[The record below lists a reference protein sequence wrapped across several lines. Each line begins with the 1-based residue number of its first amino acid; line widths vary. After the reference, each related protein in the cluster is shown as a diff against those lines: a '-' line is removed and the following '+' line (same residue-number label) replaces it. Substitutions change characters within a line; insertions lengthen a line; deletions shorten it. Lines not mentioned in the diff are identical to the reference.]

1 MLDDC
6 GNAEDLSIDV
16 VPTVL
21 SVVDD
26 GRPFDKSCVTS
37 VD

>member
-6 GNAEDLSIDV
+6 GNAEKSSIDV

-21 SVVDD
+21 SFVDD
-26 GRPFDKSCVTS
+26 GRPLEKSRVTS

>member
-6 GNAEDLSIDV
+6 GNTEKSSIDV

-21 SVVDD
+21 SFVDD
-26 GRPFDKSCVTS
+26 GRPFEKSCVTS

>member
-6 GNAEDLSIDV
+6 GNAEDLSIVV

-21 SVVDD
+21 SFVDD
-26 GRPFDKSCVTS
+26 GRPLEKSCVIS